1 MTGRQQDPELRAQE
15 LKIAIQ
21 DAFTSIAANIG
32 DTIDAAMNNV
42 DSSTKATLSGIKK
55 GFRDLSKFTE
65 VIAKTE
71 EQALLGKLSRNRI
84 DEIMM
89 QRRAKEEAIRTS
101 INILERNSTDLSA
114 EALEDLQKQKADLDE
129 VVGYNREIEGLLEK
143 QLKHSSNINRAQ
155 GLSGVL
161 LGGLA
166 KTTKKLGLSGLD
178 DVFANAKNDAA
189 KLASSLTDGG
199 KNPVGMMGKMQ
210 IAGKGLTSA
219 LAGSARYLAGPAGI
233 AFAAAAIAKL
243 FLAVDE
249 RTSKVAQ
256 SLGISKEYASVL
268 AATTMKIGDNF
279 NYMTQRLGAAIN
291 LMSDFA
297 NATGLT
303 QFNTEVFN
311 EDLEETGRL
320 IGLNADQM
328 TNLAL
333 TIGQSGVSTNE
344 FVNNSLNAAIATERQ
359 LGISVQTQAIMKD
372 IANLTFL
379 QKVNLGNS
387 AESMGRAVIRARAL
401 GLTMMQLENVSK
413 GLLDFESSIEAE
425 LQAELLINKE
435 LNFERARAAAL
446 NKDYATVAEEML
458 KNAGS
463 LKEFQDMSSVAQELF
478 AKSMNL
484 TAEEVAKML
493 TLEQAAVDAGFQ
505 SVKARKEEFD
515 AMVDLIGMEKAVL
528 RFKDKG
534 FAKLRQQQSVQSQIN
549 MLLENVK
556 TLFMTGIEPVV
567 KQITKYL
574 TENPEAINKMI
585 DKVVNFVQEL
595 YKGETTLN
603 NIADTVEGTI
613 TLFKGLGNSIDT
625 VVLKPL
631 RAVYHLVKSVTEPFL
646 ILFSGDSLADKAKK
660 MSDSFKQNMALS
672 GANLTDAFTGIFAPV
687 VGEEVTN
694 QAQELQK
701 LYDKDIIAKEPK
713 TTSINVNDFQ
723 INTHPKDT
731 LVMAGGT
738 KFGEETNSLLKE
750 LIGAVSKGGNVY
762 LNGNQVGQAMTLS
775 QYKSS

>member
-15 LKIAIQ
+15 LKTVLQ

-42 DSSTKATLSGIKK
+42 DSSTKATLSGIQK

-89 QRRAKEEAIRTS
+89 QRRAKEAAIRTS
-101 INILERNSTDLSA
+101 INILERNSADLSE

-129 VVGYNREIEGLLEK
+129 IAGYNREIEGLLEK
-143 QLKHSSNINRAQ
+143 QLKHSNNINRAQ
-155 GLSGVL
+155 GLSGAL

-166 KTTKKLGLSGLD
+166 KTTRKLGLSGLD

-199 KNPVGMMGKMQ
+199 KNPAGMMGKMQ
-210 IAGKGLTSA
+210 VAGKGLSSA
-219 LAGSARYLAGPAGI
+219 LAGSARYLMGPAGI
-233 AFAAAAIAKL
+233 ALAAGAIAKL

-268 AATTMKIGDNF
+268 SATTMKIGDNF
-279 NYMTQRLGAAIN
+279 NYMTQRLGAAVN

-303 QFNTEVFN
+303 LFNTEVFN
-311 EDLEETGRL
+311 EDLDEAGRL

-333 TIGQSGVSTNE
+333 TIEQSGVSSKE
-344 FVNNSLNAAIATERQ
+344 FINNSLNAAIATERQ

-372 IANLTFL
+372 IADLTFL
-379 QKVNLGNS
+379 QKVNLGNT
-387 AESMGRAVIRARAL
+387 AESMGRAVIKARAL
-401 GLTMMQLENVSK
+401 GLTMMQLENISK
-413 GLLDFESSIEAE
+413 GLLNFESSIEAE
-425 LQAELLINKE
+425 MEAELLINKE

-463 LKEFQDMSSVAQELF
+463 LKEFQDMSSVAQEAF
-478 AKSMNL
+478 ARSMNMSADEL
-484 TAEEVAKML
+484 AKML

-505 SVKARKEEFD
+505 SAKARDEEFQ
-515 AMVDLIGMEKAVL
+515 ALVDLHGMEEAVL

-534 FAKLRQQQSVQSQIN
+534 FAKLRQQQSIQSQIN
-549 MLLENVK
+549 MLLENMK

-567 KQITKYL
+567 QQITKYL

-595 YKGETTLN
+595 YKGESTLN
-603 NIADTVEGTI
+603 SIADTVKGTI
-613 TLFKGLGNSIDT
+613 TLFKGLGNAIDV

-631 RAVYHLVKSVTEPFL
+631 KAAYYLAKSITEPL
-646 ILFSGDSLADKAKK
+646 LNIFSGDGLSKASDSLAK
-660 MSDSFKQNMALS
+660 NLTLS
-672 GANLTDAFTGIFAPV
+672 GANLTDALTGVFAPV
-687 VGEEVTN
+687 VGEKGTN
-694 QAQELQK
+694 LAQGLQK
-701 LYDKDIIAKEPK
+701 SYDKDIVAE
-713 TTSINVNDFQ
+713 DFT
-723 INTHPKDT
+723 IRTHPKDT
-731 LVMAGGT
+731 LKIAGGT
-738 KFGEETNSLLKE
+738 KFGEETNTLLKE
-750 LIGAVSKGGNVY
+750 LITAVKSGGHVY
-762 LNGNQVGQAMTLS
+762 MDGNKVGHTLALS
-775 QYKSS
+775 TYKSY